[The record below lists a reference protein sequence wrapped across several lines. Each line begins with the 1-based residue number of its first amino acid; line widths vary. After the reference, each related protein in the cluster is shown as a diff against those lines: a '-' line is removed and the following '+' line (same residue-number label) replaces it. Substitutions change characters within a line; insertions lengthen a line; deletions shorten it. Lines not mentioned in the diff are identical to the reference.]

1 MDKTNGLGATIKALR
16 RMRGLTQAQLATASG
31 LERTSITNIETG
43 KQTLSVQTINAI
55 AAALGY
61 QVKVKFER
69 VSNFSPPRA
78 VEVSTASPTDSSS

>member
-1 MDKTNGLGATIKALR
+1 MDKTNGLGKTIKALR
-16 RMRGLTQAQLATASG
+16 KMRGMTQAQLATAAG

-61 QVKVKFER
+61 QVKVQFVR
-69 VSNFSPPRA
+69 VSNFSPPR
-78 VEVSTASPTDSSS
+78 EVLNTLDT